1 MKTYLLI
8 LVLAI
13 TNLTFAQEKP
23 QPNPTKIQLSV
34 GGNYTAG
41 NAEILGFTTNNILSH
56 TTLRREWTISPS
68 FIYTQVQQGGEFV
81 PKQRELYVTGSV
93 QERRSADKFLSSF
106 EVESSLVKQIRLRSS
121 IGLGWSFDIFRN
133 DKTKLVISEAAV
145 YESYLSDIIINK
157 NLQSVRASTR
167 IRFVHSGK
175 VNTDI
180 VALIQPAIW
189 DDRNLNVGDN
199 TNMRV
204 VTTFAIPVNKRLQFG
219 ITSTL
224 IGSTYSNYV
233 NPLVKSFDV
242 INSFTITYKNQ

>member
-8 LVLAI
+8 LILAI
-13 TNLTFAQEKP
+13 TNFTFAQDKP

-41 NAEILGFTTNNILSH
+41 NTEILGFTTNNLLSY
-56 TTLRREWTISPS
+56 TSLKREWTISPS
-68 FIYTQVQQGGEFV
+68 FIYTQVQQNGDFV

-93 QERRSADKFLSSF
+93 QERRYKDKFLSSF
-106 EVESSLVKQIRLRSS
+106 EMESSLVKQIRLRSS

-133 DKTKLVISEAAV
+133 DKTKFVISEAAV
-145 YESYLSDIIINK
+145 YESYLSDVIINK
-157 NLQSVRASTR
+157 NLQSLRASTR
-167 IRFVHSGK
+167 IRYVHSGK
-175 VNTDI
+175 INTDI

-189 DDRNLNVGDN
+189 DDRDLDVSDN
-199 TNMRV
+199 TNMRIV
-204 VTTFAIPVNKRLQFG
+204 ATFAIPVNKRLQFG